1 VSAPRRPLSARD
13 YKHGGRH
20 GRLDLRFQQYR
31 QFFIGLAVGLAVALG
46 VFIIDHRPQAAAGD
60 TPPPAVDKKL
70 AATSPEVAPEEPVEE
85 FDFYDMLPNYEVT
98 IPEQERNVQRDLP
111 AVPVAQAGAYVL
123 QVGSFQKEAEAERRR
138 QRLAKLGI
146 ESSVQRIAVDTNAWH
161 RVRIGP
167 LRDLPRLNEI
177 RRQLHAADIDALL
190 IRLPD

>member
-13 YKHGGRH
+13 YKHGRGNAF
-20 GRLDLRFQQYR
+20 DLMRYR
-31 QFFIGLAVGLAVALG
+31 QFGAGLAVGLIVALG
-46 VFIIDHRPQAAAGD
+46 VFIMNHRPQAAEDAPP
-60 TPPPAVDKKL
+60 TPVEKKL
-70 AATSPEVAPEEPVEE
+70 AANSPDGTPEEPVEE

-111 AVPVAQAGAYVL
+111 SVPVAQAGAYVL

-146 ESSVQRIAVDTNAWH
+146 ESNVQRIAVDANAWH